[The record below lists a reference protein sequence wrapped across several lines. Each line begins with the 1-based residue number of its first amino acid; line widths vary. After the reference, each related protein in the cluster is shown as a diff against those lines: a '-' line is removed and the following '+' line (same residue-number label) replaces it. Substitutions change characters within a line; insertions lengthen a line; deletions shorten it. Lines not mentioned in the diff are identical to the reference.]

1 MKINNILTIND
12 TLQPTFWLNSSL
24 NPRISER
31 LTEIATN
38 FFNDL
43 DLEGVEIE
51 DITFTGS
58 LANYNWTK
66 YSDIAL
72 HMLVDFSQI
81 DADEKIVREF
91 FNAKTALWNKTH
103 NIFMKGFEVEL
114 YVRDVNEKHHS
125 TGVFSIKNNYRGVNM
140 KVVIEISA

>member
-1 MKINNILTIND
+1 MKINNILIIND
-12 TLQPTFWLNSSL
+12 TLQPTFWLNNSL

-43 DLEGVEIE
+43 DLEGAEIE

-66 YSDIAL
+66 YSDVDL
-72 HMLVDFSQI
+72 HLLVDFS
-81 DADEKIVREF
+81 KI
-91 FNAKTALWNKTH
+91 
-103 NIFMKGFEVEL
+103 MKI
-114 YVRDVNEKHHS
+114 
-125 TGVFSIKNNYRGVNM
+125 TI
-140 KVVIEISA
+140 